1 MKHRGSL
8 KLRILFLLLL
18 AVQAGCVSVSR
29 RRVLPQEERLLPA
42 KTASREELFHQLE
55 ERSNSV
61 KTLQGTIFLDL
72 SGGGAKSGVLTEYHQ
87 TTAYVVVNRPRQIR
101 FKVVVPIV
109 LSTIADMVSD
119 GQQVRVSIPL
129 KNQFVVGSA
138 NEPLLTKTALAN
150 LRPQHLLDGLFVDI
164 RPYTS
169 NPRVKSYLEERVE
182 GRRSYYVFS
191 FIDISGSYA
200 QLLENL
206 WIDRTDLQISRKQA
220 FSKDGRVETQVEY
233 SNYQTDG
240 ESSFPHTVVI
250 QRPIE
255 EYTLK
260 MAFQKATLNQK
271 LPEDAFSLER
281 PEGSDLVQVAR

>member
-1 MKHRGSL
+1 
-8 KLRILFLLLL
+8 
-18 AVQAGCVSVSR
+18 
-29 RRVLPQEERLLPA
+29 LLPA
-42 KTASREELFHQLE
+42 KTASREELFHKLE

-61 KTLQGTIFLDL
+61 RTLQGTIFLDL

-119 GQQVRVSIPL
+119 GRQVRVSIPP
-129 KNQFVVGSA
+129 KNQFVVGDA
-138 NEPLLTKTALAN
+138 NEPLITKTALSN
-150 LRPQHLLDGLFVDI
+150 LRPQDLLDGLFVDI
-164 RPYTS
+164 RPYS
-169 NPRVKSYLEERVE
+169 NNPEVKPVFEETVQ

-191 FIDISGSYA
+191 FVNFAGSDGE
-200 QLLENL
+200 LLEKL
-206 WIDRTDLQISRKQA
+206 WIDRTDLQISRKQV
-220 FSKDGRVETQVEY
+220 FTKDGKVETEVEY
-233 SNYQTDG
+233 SNYQADG

-260 MAFQKATLNQK
+260 MAFQKATLNQN
-271 LPEDAFSLER
+271 LPADAFNLER

>member
-1 MKHRGSL
+1 
-8 KLRILFLLLL
+8 
-18 AVQAGCVSVSR
+18 
-29 RRVLPQEERLLPA
+29 VLPKEERLLPA
-42 KTASREELFHQLE
+42 KTASREQLFHQLE

-87 TTAYVVVNRPRQIR
+87 TTAYVVVDRPGQIR

-119 GQQVRVSIPL
+119 GRQVRVSIPL
-129 KNQFVVGSA
+129 KNQFFVGDA
-138 NEPLLTKTALAN
+138 NGPMITKTALAN
-150 LRPQHLLDGLFVDI
+150 LRPQHLMDGLFVDI
-164 RPYTS
+164 RPYVR
-169 NPRVKSYLEERVE
+169 NPQVKSVMEETVQ

-191 FIDISGSYA
+191 FINFAGSNA
-200 QLLENL
+200 LMLEKL
-206 WIDRTDLQISRKQA
+206 WIDRTDLQISRKQVYG
-220 FSKDGRVETQVEY
+220 KDGKVETDVEY
-233 SNYQTDG
+233 SNYQVDG
-240 ESSFPHTVVI
+240 ESSFPHTVLI

-271 LPEDAFSLER
+271 LPDGAFNLER